1 MPFQLIYSSEAAPD
15 LDPVDFEMM
24 LAEFRLR
31 NQARGITGV
40 LVLVEGVF
48 VQVLEGEK
56 ERVLQLLRS
65 LERDPRHRQLKV
77 FHRQETDERT
87 FSSWNM
93 AYLSPSAEEVSRWA
107 ALEGATTLQEVLAS
121 LESDP
126 QRLRGFVGHLLRAIA
141 E

>member
-15 LDPVDFEMM
+15 LDLADFQKM
-24 LAEFRLR
+24 LVEFRRR

-48 VQVLEGEK
+48 VQILEGEK
-56 ERVLQLLRS
+56 ERVLRLLQS

-77 FHRQETDERT
+77 FHRQETDGRT

-93 AYLSPSAEEVSRWA
+93 AYLSPSAEEVSAWA
-107 ALEGATTLQEVLAS
+107 ELEGAMTIHEVVAS

-126 QRLRGFVGHLLRAIA
+126 ARLQSFVGHLLRALA